1 MASPPA
7 VLTPP
12 TLLNTSA
19 LRTPRVLLPLA
30 ATAAVF
36 ALLFANPAVG
46 LAQDW
51 WNDPEAGHGLLL
63 APLAIWLAVRAPRV
77 EARPNLVLGC
87 VMLLGAVVLR
97 WVGGIAAEFFTMRV
111 SMLVA
116 VAALVVV
123 HSGVRQVLAWWL
135 PFTLLALSI
144 PLPQVVL
151 GTLALPLQLVASKLG
166 AAMLEARHVPVAL
179 AGNVIRIPGRELF
192 VTEACSG
199 LRSLTALLSLGVL
212 LGAMVLRHPA
222 SRAAFLLLALPVAIV
237 VNAIRV
243 FITGFLVHFVDP
255 ALGDGFLHLS
265 QGWLLFVIS
274 FGLLGAIALVGGR
287 LERRFGVRGRT
298 HV

>member
-1 MASPPA
+1 MSSNPAALAPP
-7 VLTPP
+7 P
-12 TLLNTSA
+12 LLSISA
-19 LRTPRVLLPLA
+19 LRTPRILLPLA
-30 ATAAVF
+30 ATAVAF
-36 ALLFANPAVG
+36 ALLFANPAIG

-77 EARPNLVLGC
+77 DSRPNLLLGC
-87 VMLLGAVVLR
+87 AMLLAAVVLR
-97 WVGGIAAEFFTMRV
+97 YVGGIAAEFFTMRV

-116 VAALVVV
+116 LAGLVVV
-123 HSGVRQVLAWWL
+123 HLGVRQALAWWL

-151 GTLALPLQLVASKLG
+151 GTLALPLQLVASKIG

-199 LRSLTALLSLGVL
+199 LRSMTALLSLGVL
-212 LGAMVLRHPA
+212 LGAMLLRHPA

-243 FITGFLVHFVDP
+243 FLTGFLVYFVDP

-265 QGWLLFVIS
+265 QGWLLFVVS
-274 FGLLGAIALVGGR
+274 FALLGGIALLGGG
-287 LERRFGVRGRT
+287 LERRFGVGGRT
-298 HV
+298 DA

>member
-1 MASPPA
+1 MSSNPAALAPP
-7 VLTPP
+7 P
-12 TLLNTSA
+12 LLSISA

-30 ATAAVF
+30 ATTVAF
-36 ALLFANPAVG
+36 ALLFASPAIG

-63 APLAIWLAVRAPRV
+63 APLAVWLAVRAPRV
-77 EARPNLVLGC
+77 DSRPNLLLGC
-87 VMLLGAVVLR
+87 AILLVAVVLR
-97 WVGGIAAEFFTMRV
+97 YAGGIAAEFFTMRV

-116 VAALVVV
+116 LAGLVVV
-123 HSGVRQVLAWWL
+123 HLGVRQALAWWL

-151 GTLALPLQLVASKLG
+151 GTLALPLQLVASKIG

-199 LRSLTALLSLGVL
+199 LRSMTALLSLGVL

-222 SRAAFLLLALPVAIV
+222 SRVAFLLMALPVAIL

-243 FITGFLVHFVDP
+243 FLTGFLVYFVDP

-265 QGWLLFVIS
+265 QGWLLFVVS
-274 FGLLGAIALVGGR
+274 FALLGGIALLGGR
-287 LERRFGVRGRT
+287 LERHFGVRGRT
-298 HV
+298 HA